1 MSPLLT
7 SCAASTRS
15 MPELL
20 KPFADEIRPATFDE
34 VAGQSHI
41 LGKSGLLQKII
52 ASGRLPSM
60 IFYGPPGTGKTTVA
74 NIIAAQ
80 TNRTLY
86 KLNATTAGLSDIKDI
101 VAQLDTL
108 LTTDGVLLYLDEIQY
123 FNKKQQQSLLEHME
137 NGKITLIASTTEN
150 PYFYVYPAILS
161 RSTVFEF
168 KPVEPADVAKA
179 LPRLFLRAGELFD
192 CRVEA
197 SQDVIDTVAHGCGGD
212 MRKAANAVE
221 LLVSTASVKKG
232 VATLTP
238 EAAAEICQKSAL
250 RYDRD
255 GDAHYDIISAFQK
268 SLRGSDP
275 DAALHYLA
283 RLLLGGDMTIAIRRL
298 LVTAHEDI
306 GLAYPQASAIVKSC
320 CDSAL
325 QLGMPEAVNPLSVAC
340 VLLATAPKSNSASG
354 ALFAAMRDVQQ
365 GKGGDVPAHLKDN
378 HYGGAAKL
386 GRGLTYQYPH
396 NHPHHWVKQN
406 YLPEPLKNA
415 KYYDYADNK
424 VEQAA
429 KAYWAAV
436 KGD

>member
-1 MSPLLT
+1 MSQNNHT
-7 SCAASTRS
+7 
-15 MPELL
+15 
-20 KPFADEIRPATFDE
+20 PFADEIRPIAFDE

-41 LGKSGLLQKII
+41 LGEKGLLRKLI
-52 ASGRLPSM
+52 ARGNTGNL

-80 TNRTLY
+80 TKRTLY

-101 VAQLDTL
+101 VSQLDTMMAM
-108 LTTDGVLLYLDEIQY
+108 DGVLLYLDEIQY

-168 KPVEPADVAKA
+168 KPVEPGDVLKA
-179 LPRLFLRAGELFD
+179 LPRVFARAGKLYH
-192 CRVEA
+192 CQVECG
-197 SQDVIDTVAHGCGGD
+197 DEVCDILAHGCGGD

-221 LLVSTASVKKG
+221 LLVSTADVHDG
-232 VATLTP
+232 VATLTLD
-238 EAAAEICQKSAL
+238 AAEAVVQKSAL

-255 GDAHYDIISAFQK
+255 GDAHYDIISALQK
-268 SLRGSDP
+268 SIRGSDP

-283 RLLLGGDMTIAIRRL
+283 RLLLGGDLAIAVRRL

-306 GLAYPQASAIVKSC
+306 GLAYPQACAIVKSC
-320 CDSAL
+320 CDSAV
-325 QLGMPEAVNPLSVAC
+325 QLGLPEAMHPLAVAT

-354 ALFAAMRDVQQ
+354 ALGTAMSDIEQGRGGEVPQHLRDS
-365 GKGGDVPAHLKDN
+365 
-378 HYGGAAKL
+378 HYGGAANL
-386 GRGLTYQYPH
+386 GRGVTYQYPH
-396 NHPHHWVKQN
+396 NFPNHYVKQQ
-406 YLPEPLKNA
+406 YLPDALDCVA
-415 KYYDYADNK
+415 YYSYGDNK

-429 KAYWAAV
+429 KTYWDKIV
-436 KGD
+436 GRGDLDAPQQ